1 MKKILCY
8 LGIIIL
14 LCLTLLPPVLR
25 IMLPDKDQ
33 VKEEIV
39 IKNQILSCEGERF
52 ITKTIYD
59 NTKIQM
65 IVIKRLNP
73 VSSNV
78 ENEDTSS
85 VLTSELDIIIDSLK
99 NESGVTYNILED
111 GDVLGIDFSL
121 DDHSKLNIS
130 KINQDINL
138 QKNYYE
144 SKNLTCLVIEQ

>member
-33 VKEEIV
+33 VKEEII

-111 GDVLGIDFSL
+111 GDVLGIDFRKFL
-121 DDHSKLNIS
+121 W
-130 KINQDINL
+130 
-138 QKNYYE
+138 
-144 SKNLTCLVIEQ
+144 